1 MDDRTVCNQGREFFD
16 VKAYHCLLI
25 SSHFFLRTGI
35 YIIEKMVR
43 GEASMGNEKSGNKS
57 ALRVHGRNTLIL
69 VWLLTA
75 MVMCVGCTIFKDSK
89 NGDSLLY
96 DICDESMLPD
106 ELMAIIDSKKEDK
119 FNLVYSNNTY
129 TYIVMAAG
137 RQDRDDVGV
146 EIEKMYKDKNAIYI
160 KSILRQI
167 ATPGDTVVGDG
178 ISFPYTVIR
187 IQRTEMPVIF
197 K

>member
-1 MDDRTVCNQGREFFD
+1 
-16 VKAYHCLLI
+16 
-25 SSHFFLRTGI
+25 
-35 YIIEKMVR
+35 
-43 GEASMGNEKSGNKS
+43 MGNEKSGNKS